1 MTLHLYNTLSRQKE
15 RFAPLNPP
23 HVLMYNCGP
32 TVYSEAHIG
41 NFRAFLFADLL
52 RRWIEDSGHTVTQVM
67 NITDVGHMREED
79 EEDAGEDRMEIAARR
94 ENLDPWKIAEKYTDL
109 FFRDLDALGI
119 RRAHHYPRATEH
131 IAQMIAMIEK
141 LLQEGHAYEVGGQVY
156 FSVESFPD
164 YGRLSGNTP
173 EDLLAGAR
181 VEVGEDKADPRDFF
195 LWKKD
200 PAHVMQWDSPWG
212 RGFPGWHIECSAM
225 SAEHLDKS
233 IDIHTGGEDNIFPHH
248 ECEIAQSE
256 SSNDGT
262 PFVKY
267 WLHTR
272 FLQVEGGKMSKTL
285 GNLYTVNE
293 LEQKGYSPLA
303 VRLLLL
309 RGHYR
314 QLLNFTFDGLDEAA
328 ATVDRL
334 QHFAA
339 DVSEIAG
346 DTPSPE
352 QGPDWA
358 EAAWNKFV
366 EGMDDDLNVSV
377 ALDGLF
383 TLVRESNRHD
393 LSSEE
398 AARVTAILRHM
409 DRILGILQETPDVQ
423 LEEDIQA
430 LLDEREA
437 ARGAQNWERADAIR
451 EELASKGI
459 EVLDGK
465 GGGRWRRMRPSL

>member
-1 MTLHLYNTLSRQKE
+1 
-15 RFAPLNPP
+15 
-23 HVLMYNCGP
+23 
-32 TVYSEAHIG
+32 
-41 NFRAFLFADLL
+41 
-52 RRWIEDSGHTVTQVM
+52 
-67 NITDVGHMREED
+67 
-79 EEDAGEDRMEIAARR
+79 
-94 ENLDPWKIAEKYTDL
+94 
-109 FFRDLDALGI
+109 
-119 RRAHHYPRATEH
+119 
-131 IAQMIAMIEK
+131 
-141 LLQEGHAYEVGGQVY
+141 
-156 FSVESFPD
+156 
-164 YGRLSGNTP
+164 
-173 EDLLAGAR
+173 
-181 VEVGEDKADPRDFF
+181 
-195 LWKKD
+195 
-200 PAHVMQWDSPWG
+200 
-212 RGFPGWHIECSAM
+212 
-225 SAEHLDKS
+225 
-233 IDIHTGGEDNIFPHH
+233 
-248 ECEIAQSE
+248 
-256 SSNDGT
+256 
-262 PFVKY
+262 
-267 WLHTR
+267 
-272 FLQVEGGKMSKTL
+272 MSKTL

-293 LEQKGYSPLA
+293 LGQKGYSPLA

-358 EAAWNKFV
+358 EAAWNKFA

-393 LSSEE
+393 LSPEE
-398 AARVTAILRHM
+398 AARVTAILQHI
-409 DRILGILQETPDVQ
+409 DGILGILQETSDVQ

-430 LLDEREA
+430 LLDERET